1 MKHIF
6 TWLFVIVSLFVG
18 NVFSFS
24 SQAEIQQFYL
34 DGFAAKNVP
43 VIADPTVQ
51 ITIPAYIQPDLSQSN
66 LDIDYWISTLPAKY
80 QSESEYFIYPK
91 AGIVIPIVNFSPED
105 KRIVDQWL
113 AVDHFPYLERW
124 AVHHRWK
131 KPQQGK
137 GNFTIAG
144 HTSFEKDL
152 PGDFKTN
159 MQWII
164 LANPWDTVIY
174 VHKESPSTWKRYI
187 YTVHQSFETTP
198 DNVSI
203 LLDNPAVEH
212 ELTVYGCSPIG
223 TTEKR
228 RVIKSTLQSVDTIVI
243 GDDTKQALHAS
254 APDQKSPDTLSWTIV
269 EKQIPKIT
277 PEQIDT
283 KEIKQ
288 VDTAEEKLR
297 KSIYRMPL
305 ITEDHFTRM
314 IGFFKLIVDVEKQWL
329 IPTLYEEHAQLM
341 KQIIFQRLVWYVKTH
356 KQLIQ
361 QVQEVFSDLN

>member
-1 MKHIF
+1 M
-6 TWLFVIVSLFVG
+6 IVALFVG
-18 NVFSFS
+18 NAFSFS
-24 SQAEIQQFYL
+24 SQAEIQQYYL

-43 VIADPTVQ
+43 VIADAGVQ
-51 ITIPAYIQPDLSQSN
+51 ITIPSYIQPDLSQSN

-80 QSESEYFIYPK
+80 QSENEYFIYPK
-91 AGIVIPIVNFSPED
+91 AGIIIPIVNFSPAD

-113 AVDHFPYLERW
+113 SVDHFTYLEKG

-131 KPQQGK
+131 KPQQWK

-164 LANPWDTVIY
+164 LADAWDTVLY
-174 VHKESPSTWKRYI
+174 VHKKDASTWERYI
-187 YTVHQSFETTP
+187 YTVTQSFETTA

-203 LLDNPAVEH
+203 LLDNPQVEH

-228 RVIKSTLQSVDTIVI
+228 RVMKSTLQSVDTVAIDNNV
-243 GDDTKQALHAS
+243 KQAVHGS
-254 APDQKSPDTLSWTIV
+254 APDKQSPNNLSWTIV
-269 EKQIPKIT
+269 AKQTPKVA
-277 PEQIDT
+277 PKQIDT
-283 KEIKQ
+283 KEIKK

-305 ITEDHFTRM
+305 RTEDNFTRM

-361 QVQEVFSDLN
+361 QVQEVFSDAN